1 MCGIDQLRA
10 NNFIEAMP
18 SAVRERLN
26 PHLELIWMKMGDT
39 LGEPTNR
46 SGHVYFPVTAIIS
59 IVYVMQDGASG
70 EVAQIGN
77 EGMLG
82 VSLFMGGQSR
92 FTRAVVQSAGF
103 AFRLKAQHLLEEF
116 NRTGP
121 MLDLL
126 LRYSQA
132 LSTQTLQIA
141 ACNRRHRIDQQ
152 LCRWLLSSLDRLVS
166 NELEITQEF
175 LATILG
181 VRREAVTIAAR
192 KLQDDGLIHCRRAH
206 ITVLDRAGLEAR
218 ACECYQIVHS
228 ECGRLMP
235 LETASWGSE
244 RRGEPRRP
252 LHGHGHSHGHAHRPI
267 GHPIRSVG
275 FGGAH
280 V

>member
-1 MCGIDQLRA
+1 MRGIDQQRT
-10 NNFIEAMP
+10 NSFIEAMP
-18 SAVRERLN
+18 DAVRERLY
-26 PHLELIWMKMGDT
+26 PHLELVWMKMGEA
-39 LGEPTNR
+39 LNEPVSKT
-46 SGHVYFPVTAIIS
+46 GHVYFPVTAIVS

-70 EVAQIGN
+70 EVALVGN

-92 FTRAVVQSAGF
+92 FTRAIVQTAGF
-103 AFRLKAQHLLEEF
+103 VFKLRAQHLIDEF

-121 MLDLL
+121 MLELL

-152 LCRWLLSSLDRLVS
+152 LCRWLLSSLDRMAS
-166 NELEITQEF
+166 DELEITQEF

-206 ITVLDRAGLEAR
+206 IKVIDRAGLER
-218 ACECYQIVHS
+218 KSCECYHIVRS
-228 ECGRLMP
+228 ECSRLLP
-235 LETASWGSE
+235 GPGHDTHPAC
-244 RRGEPRRP
+244 RVPRMIPNQNIYGQGGYRT
-252 LHGHGHSHGHAHRPI
+252 HSHA
-267 GHPIRSVG
+267 
-275 FGGAH
+275 
-280 V
+280 

>member
-10 NNFIEAMP
+10 NSFLEAMP
-18 SAVRERLN
+18 SEVRERLN
-26 PHLELIWMKMGDT
+26 PHLELVWMK
-39 LGEPTNR
+39 LGETLSEPVSKT
-46 SGHVYFPVTAIIS
+46 GHVFFPVTSVIS

-70 EVAQIGN
+70 ELALVGN

-82 VSLFMGGQSR
+82 VSLFMGGPSR
-92 FTRAVVQSAGF
+92 FTCAVVQSAGF
-103 AFRLKAQHLLEEF
+103 AFRLKAQHLIDEF

-152 LCRWLLSSLDRLVS
+152 LCRWLLSSLDRLAS

-192 KLQDDGLIHCRRAH
+192 KLQDEGLIHCRRAH
-206 ITVLDRAGLEAR
+206 ITVLDRVGLEGK
-218 ACECYQIVHS
+218 ACECYQIVKS
-228 ECGRLMP
+228 ECGRLLP
-235 LETASWGSE
+235 LSSPGYIPE
-244 RRGEPRRP
+244 RRVDTRIAADGYMGLPSRHVGSP
-252 LHGHGHSHGHAHRPI
+252 THA
-267 GHPIRSVG
+267 
-275 FGGAH
+275 
-280 V
+280 

>member
-1 MCGIDQLRA
+1 MCGIDQQLRA
-10 NNFIEAMP
+10 NNFLEAMP
-18 SAVRERLN
+18 SVVRDRLN
-26 PHLELIWMKMGDT
+26 PHLELVWLKIGET
-39 LGEPTNR
+39 LSEPANR
-46 SGHVYFPVTAIIS
+46 SGQVFFPVTSIIS

-70 EVAQIGN
+70 EVALIGN

-82 VSLFMGGQSR
+82 VSLFMGGRSR
-92 FTRAVVQSAGF
+92 FTRAVVQTAGF
-103 AFRLKAQHLLEEF
+103 AFRLKAHHLIEEF

-126 LRYSQA
+126 LRYSMA

-152 LCRWLLSSLDRLVS
+152 LCRWLLSSLDRLVT

-192 KLQDDGLIHCRRAH
+192 KLQEEGLIHCRRAH
-206 ITVLDRAGLEAR
+206 ITVLDRPGLEAK
-218 ACECYQIVHS
+218 ACECYQIVKS
-228 ECGRLMP
+228 ECGRLLP
-235 LETASWGSE
+235 VVEQWDTE
-244 RRGEPRRP
+244 RSMEPRRP
-252 LHGHGHSHGHAHRPI
+252 MQDPVGQPSQVA
-267 GHPIRSVG
+267 RSVG
-275 FGGAH
+275 YGSAY

>member
-10 NNFIEAMP
+10 NSFLEAMP
-18 SAVRERLN
+18 SEVRDRLN
-26 PHLELIWMKMGDT
+26 PHLELVWMK
-39 LGEPTNR
+39 LGETLSEPASKT
-46 SGHVYFPVTAIIS
+46 GHVYFPVTAVIS

-70 EVAQIGN
+70 EVALVGN

-82 VSLFMGGQSR
+82 VSLFMGGTSR

-103 AFRLKAQHLLEEF
+103 AFKLRAQHLIEEF

-121 MLDLL
+121 MLELL
-126 LRYSQA
+126 MRYSQA

-152 LCRWLLSSLDRLVS
+152 LCRWLLSSLDRLAS

-206 ITVLDRAGLEAR
+206 ITVLDRVGLEAR
-218 ACECYQIVHS
+218 ACECYRIVKN
-228 ECGRLMP
+228 ECGRLLPMMSP
-235 LETASWGSE
+235 GYVRDRSDDGRRTLGGFVGTSFRSMGS
-244 RRGEPRRP
+244 
-252 LHGHGHSHGHAHRPI
+252 HSHA
-267 GHPIRSVG
+267 
-275 FGGAH
+275 
-280 V
+280 

>member
-10 NNFIEAMP
+10 NTFIEAMP

-26 PHLELIWMKMGDT
+26 PHLELVWMKMGET
-39 LGEPTNR
+39 LGEPINR

-70 EVAQIGN
+70 EVALVGN

-103 AFRLKAQHLLEEF
+103 AFRLKAQHLIEEF

-132 LSTQTLQIA
+132 LATQTLQIA

-192 KLQDDGLIHCRRAH
+192 KLQDEGLIHCRRAH
-206 ITVLDRAGLEAR
+206 ITVLDREGLEAK
-218 ACECYQIVHS
+218 ACECYQIVRS
-228 ECGRLMP
+228 ECGRLLP
-235 LETASWGSE
+235 VVAGAWRGE
-244 RRGEPRRP
+244 RRPEPG
-252 LHGHGHSHGHAHRPI
+252 HGGHSHTRHGMM
-267 GHPIRSVG
+267 GQTIRSVG

-280 V
+280 A

>member
-10 NNFIEAMP
+10 NTFLEAMP
-18 SAVRERLN
+18 SEVRERLN
-26 PHLELIWMKMGDT
+26 PHLELVWMK
-39 LGEPTNR
+39 LGETLSEPVSK
-46 SGHVYFPVTAIIS
+46 SGHVYFPVTAVIS

-70 EVAQIGN
+70 EVALVGN

-82 VSLFMGGQSR
+82 VTLFMGGQSR

-103 AFRLKAQHLLEEF
+103 AFRLRAQHLIDEF

-152 LCRWLLSSLDRLVS
+152 LCRWLLSSLDRLAS

-192 KLQDDGLIHCRRAH
+192 KLQDEGLIHCRRAH
-206 ITVLDRAGLEAR
+206 ITVLDRTGLEAK
-218 ACECYQIVHS
+218 ACECYQIVKS
-228 ECGRLMP
+228 ECGRLLPMTSP
-235 LETASWGSE
+235 GYIPE
-244 RRGEPRRP
+244 RRTDLRAP
-252 LHGHGHSHGHAHRPI
+252 LQAFVGRSIRAVGASSHA
-267 GHPIRSVG
+267 
-275 FGGAH
+275 A
-280 V
+280 